1 MKASKLTTSNYKPA
15 NLSQKPSGVLWSLL
29 FCLLIPMIILNK
41 LSGEAYLGVKISI
54 VVAFIFPLTF
64 GIKEFFATNKI
75 DLFSVLGVIS
85 VPLTGGL
92 SLLEVDAIYIAI
104 KEAAIPGI
112 LGIAILLSLRTPN
125 PFIHSLFKN
134 PAVINIEAFTQS
146 LEENNCHEGFDVLIT
161 NATWLLSGS
170 FFLASTLNF
179 FLAIFI
185 LTADPGTEIFNQ
197 QLGQMLALSFPVNA
211 LPAMLVNIAN
221 LVYVSRGIKRLTGLS
236 LEEIINLK

>member
-1 MKASKLTTSNYKPA
+1 MTQQQASTAAKPKKSGFISNLLLNVIIPA
-15 NLSQKPSGVLWSLL
+15 VILSRFSG
-29 FCLLIPMIILNK
+29 PD
-41 LSGEAYLGVKISI
+41 ALGPVWAV
-54 VVAFIFPLTF
+54 VVALAFPLVF
-64 GIKEFFATNKI
+64 GLWELLQSGKVNFFSI
-75 DLFSVLGVIS
+75 LGIVSVL
-85 VPLTGGL
+85 LTGGI
-92 SLLEVDAIYIAI
+92 SLLQLDPAYIAI
-104 KEAAIPGI
+104 KEAAIPGV
-112 LGIAILLSLRTPN
+112 LGIAILLSLRTPT

-134 PAVINIEAFTQS
+134 PAVINVEAFTQS
-146 LEENNCHEGFDVLIT
+146 LEDNNCYEDFDILIT